1 MPSKMTGEEVTVWQ
15 QLLSEALPRG
25 ASRAGGNSGV
35 EVDCVASCWAFRA
48 SALSLTVSMT
58 RPKGEWEASKV
69 GGAWLQVAVT
79 LLVLTAL
86 RKIWKERRP
95 GGGLLTPD

>member
-15 QLLSEALPRG
+15 QPLSKVLPKG
-25 ASRAGGNSGV
+25 ASRAGGNGGT
-35 EVDCVASCWAFRA
+35 EIDCVASCLAFLA
-48 SALSLTVSMT
+48 SAHNLMVSMT

-69 GGAWLQVAVT
+69 RGAWSQVAVT

-86 RKIWKERRP
+86 RGI
-95 GGGLLTPD
+95 

>member
-15 QLLSEALPRG
+15 QLLSDALPKG
-25 ASRAGGNSGV
+25 ASRAGGNDKV

-48 SALSLTVSMT
+48 SALSLMVSMS

-69 GGAWLQVAVT
+69 CGVWCEVVDTPMVEAA
-79 LLVLTAL
+79 LLGT
-86 RKIWKERRP
+86 
-95 GGGLLTPD
+95 